1 MSGFLRH
8 DYVLTFDVADAAKR
22 EALRAWC
29 KDELDGD
36 EITTAT
42 WEVSTDLD
50 PHEIERRLLE
60 FLAETDRA
68 AYYYLSDAKRIFRV
82 DLR

>member
-8 DYVLTFDVADAAKR
+8 DYVLTFDVADPAR
-22 EALRAWC
+22 LEALRQWC
-29 KDELDGD
+29 KDELMGD
-36 EITTAT
+36 EITSGT
-42 WEVSTDLD
+42 WEVSTDLG
-50 PHEIERRLLE
+50 PQEMERRLLD

>member
-1 MSGFLRH
+1 VRH
-8 DYVLTFDVADAAKR
+8 DYILTFDVSDAERR

-29 KDELDGD
+29 REELSGD
-36 EITTAT
+36 EITTAS

-50 PHEIERRLLE
+50 PHELERRLLS

-68 AYYYLSDAKRIFRV
+68 AYYYLSDSKRIFRV

>member
-8 DYVLTFDVADAAKR
+8 DYILTFDVADPVQR

-29 KDELDGD
+29 TNELAGD

-42 WEVSTDLD
+42 WEVSTELD
-50 PHEIERRLLE
+50 PHEMERRLLA
-60 FLAETDRA
+60 FLAESDRA

-82 DLR
+82 DL